1 MDVLEVVDFA
11 GVEEDGLEGGAFDA
25 DVPGAEGG
33 FEGTFAAED
42 AALETVFVTVLE
54 EVPLMAAVVL
64 VVVTSSLLFAAMSE
78 PAIFMSLSG
87 VGLTGTA
94 TQEAT
99 NTGMA
104 SKIGI
109 GGAGGRATG

>member
-1 MDVLEVVDFA
+1 MEDFA

-33 FEGTFAAED
+33 FEGTFATED

-54 EVPLMAAVVL
+54 DVPLMAAVVL
-64 VVVTSSLLFAAMSE
+64 VVVTNCLPLAAVSE
-78 PAIFMSLSG
+78 PATVMSLSG
-87 VGLTGTA
+87 AVLTGTA
-94 TQEAT
+94 TQGAT

-109 GGAGGRATG
+109 RGAGERAAG